1 MSDLRY
7 TTFDG
12 VKSRFMGHCIHVL
25 TEVCDEAEL
34 LPDFAIKVKNEQ
46 IGKTPK
52 FQIQEVN
59 LNIQS
64 LRVTLLRRNKRKIM
78 VSGFTAF
85 IQTSNHYG
93 IQEGVQS
100 LVH

>member
-12 VKSRFMGHCIHVL
+12 VKSHFMGWGHCIHVL
-25 TEVCDEAEL
+25 TEVCDEAGL
-34 LPDFAIKVKNEQ
+34 LTDFAVEVKNEQ
-46 IGKTPK
+46 IGKSSN

-64 LRVTLLRRNKRKIM
+64 LRVTLLRWYKRKIM
-78 VSGFTAF
+78 VSTFTDGTNQRMNRMF
-85 IQTSNHYG
+85 S
-93 IQEGVQS
+93 V
-100 LVH
+100 